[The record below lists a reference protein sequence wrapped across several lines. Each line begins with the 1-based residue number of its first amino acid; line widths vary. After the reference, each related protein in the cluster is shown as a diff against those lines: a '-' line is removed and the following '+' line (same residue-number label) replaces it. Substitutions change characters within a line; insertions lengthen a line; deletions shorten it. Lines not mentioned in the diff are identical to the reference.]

1 MERYEALEEDISIMS
16 VQSKTLVRISCFFTL
31 YASEKKLFFDTEEI
45 TLLENIDVSFALE
58 LSKESKEKKK

>member
-31 YASEKKLFFDTEEI
+31 YASEKNFFDAEEI
-45 TLLENIDVSFALE
+45 TLLEKQQMFPL
-58 LSKESKEKKK
+58 L